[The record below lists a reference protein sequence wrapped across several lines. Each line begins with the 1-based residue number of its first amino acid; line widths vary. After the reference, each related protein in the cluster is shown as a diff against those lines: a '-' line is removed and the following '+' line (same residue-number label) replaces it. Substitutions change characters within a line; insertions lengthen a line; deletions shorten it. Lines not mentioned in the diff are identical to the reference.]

1 LGRLS
6 WSVVSLAFGTVTRTE
21 FFYIALPLVVVL
33 IARRSWRPVLLVLS
47 LVAGAIYLKEKSFP
61 VLDQTVSA
69 RGLWRQVQ
77 PISPDMCQAGISRDW
92 LYGLQFYRG
101 SVIPPCSSSHEFQY
115 VLRPNGH
122 QPPTVQ
128 SGRQ

>member
-1 LGRLS
+1 V
-6 WSVVSLAFGTVTRTE
+6 SVAFGSITRTE
-21 FFYIALPLVVVL
+21 FFYIALPLVIVL

-47 LVAGAIYLKEKSFP
+47 LAAGAIYLKEKSFP
-61 VLDQTVSA
+61 VLDQAVSA
-69 RGLWRQVQ
+69 RGLWRKVQ
-77 PISPDMCQAGISRDW
+77 PLSADMCQQGISRDW

-101 SVIPPCSSSHEFQY
+101 SVIPPCNGSREFRY

-122 QPPTVQ
+122 EPPMVQ